1 MSQHQEIFIHIII
14 IIRGCFTTLMST
26 RFLLRLFD
34 EKMFKRVCK
43 CFQTTKLIPSVIAN
57 FVIVLHN
64 FIHVLYQNENE
75 F

>member
-14 IIRGCFTTLMST
+14 IRECLQHLC
-26 RFLLRLFD
+26 RHAFLLRLFD

-43 CFQTTKLIPSVIAN
+43 YFKTTKLIPSVTAN
-57 FVIVLHN
+57 FGIVFHN